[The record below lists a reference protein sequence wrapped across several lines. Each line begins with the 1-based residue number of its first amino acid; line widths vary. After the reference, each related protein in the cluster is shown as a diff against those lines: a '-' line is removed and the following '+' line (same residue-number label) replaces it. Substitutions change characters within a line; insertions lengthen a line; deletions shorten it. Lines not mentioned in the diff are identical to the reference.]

1 MSRTLLGRIVRA
13 VMVVV
18 TLALALAVIG
28 LFVVALS

>member
-13 VMVVV
+13 VMVSV

-28 LFVVALS
+28 LFAVALS